1 MHSDPGW
8 LELDC
13 PKCGVHNIE
22 GAERCRICGNALTP
36 ENEPTGPSKECPLC
50 KTRNDLDAPFC
61 SGCGK
66 PLGSVAIKEIKKKT
80 KREKYY
86 DRTYADYP
94 GSAMRT
100 AWAGVGGILIVM
112 AAFFALVDAIFT
124 IAVSWQVT
132 RLADYDRLLRENPQL
147 KDVITNLVVCQGLRF
162 VFIIIAFAGG
172 IFAIRRLRWGLAMVG
187 GILGILALMS
197 GLLFLIVPF
206 WGWIEL
212 VLLCGAVVG
221 VIQVGVSRREFLL
234 A

>member
-1 MHSDPGW
+1 M
-8 LELDC
+8 DC
-13 PKCGVHNIE
+13 PKCGVHNLE
-22 GAERCRICGNALTP
+22 DAERCRICGNALRP
-36 ENEPTGPSKECPLC
+36 KNEPTGPSKECPLC

-66 PLGSVAIKEIKKKT
+66 PLGSVAIKEVEKKT

-112 AAFFALVDAIFT
+112 AAFFALVDANFT